1 MSKRRI
7 LITGSSG
14 MLANAII
21 PYLRDLEDITLVGI
35 DRDVRANPLL
45 DQNITGNLTDL
56 DWLSEMLER
65 SQPEIIVNTA
75 AIVSL
80 DKCEKSPLEAQL
92 LHVDAA
98 RLMSKYSNRIVHV
111 STDSVFNGHKGGYTE
126 TDIPDPINEYSK
138 SKLLG
143 EYAIAEANANHVII
157 RTNIFGFNR
166 PLRNSLAEWAIR
178 NLSSDTEI
186 EGYTN
191 VLFNAI
197 YIGDLAKILVKL
209 IDMNL
214 RGVINL
220 ASENTISKYQFLKL
234 VAEIFNYDKALIH
247 KKYYENKLQ
256 KIRRPLNTSLNIHK
270 AQKYINIPTVEQG
283 IAKMCADYQGV

>member
-1 MSKRRI
+1 
-7 LITGSSG
+7 

-21 PYLRDLEDITLVGI
+21 PCLRNIEDIILIGL
-35 DRDVRANPLL
+35 DKDVRANHLV
-45 DQNITGNLTDL
+45 DQNITGNLADL
-56 DWLSEMLER
+56 DWLNEILKR
-65 SQPEIIVNTA
+65 TRPEIIINTA

-80 DKCEKSPLEAQL
+80 DKCEKDPLEAQL

-111 STDSVFNGHKGGYTE
+111 STDSVFNGHKGDYTE
-126 TDIPDPINEYSK
+126 TDVPDPLNEYSK

-178 NLSSDTEI
+178 NLSSDTEV

-209 IDMNL
+209 IDMKL

-234 VAEIFNYDKALIH
+234 VAEIFNYEKTLIH
-247 KKYYENKLQ
+247 KKYYENKIQ
-256 KIRRPLNTSLNIHK
+256 NIRRPLNTSLNVHK
-270 AQKYINIPTVEQG
+270 AQKYFDNPTIEQG
-283 IAKMCADYQGV
+283 IRNMCTDYQGE

>member
-1 MSKRRI
+1 
-7 LITGSSG
+7 

-21 PYLRDLEDITLVGI
+21 PCLRDIKDITLIGI
-35 DRDVRANPLL
+35 DRDVRTNPLV
-45 DQNITGNLTDL
+45 DQDMTGNLTDL

-65 SQPEIIVNTA
+65 SQPDIIINTA

-80 DKCEKSPLEAQL
+80 DKCEKNPLEAQL

-98 RLMSKYSNRIVHV
+98 RLMSKYSNRIVHI
-111 STDSVFNGHKGGYTE
+111 STDSVFNGHKGDYTE
-126 TDIPDPINEYSK
+126 SDDPDPLNEYSK

-143 EYAIAEANANHVII
+143 EYAIAEANANHIII

-197 YIGDLAKILVKL
+197 YIGDLAKIVVKL

-214 RGVINL
+214 RGVINM
-220 ASENTISKYQFLKL
+220 ASKNTISKYQFLKL

-247 KKYYENKLQ
+247 KKYYENKIHD
-256 KIRRPLNTSLNIHK
+256 IRRPLNTSLNVHK
-270 AQKYINIPTVEQG
+270 AQKYIDITTVEQG
-283 IAKMCADYQGV
+283 ITNMCTDYQGE